1 MMPLIIFHG
10 CLAAV
15 FFFCNLETAGLG
27 LDLKAIVWL
36 T

>member
-10 CLAAV
+10 CCVL
-15 FFFCNLETAGLG
+15 FCNVETAGLG